1 MAQQMTDEQ
10 RLAILEAYN
19 PAEHLISVGTNKDRS
34 PVLYLPAAWR
44 LYELRLRHPNFTL
57 EAEIVHMD
65 TETGLVIVKA
75 IGYDGVDYASSNLK
89 GTAFKQGRINE
100 LDKVE
105 TKAKSRVAR
114 DIGIGTEYALDM
126 DADETD
132 ATHSTSNGTGTRQA
146 QPQAKQSQPQP
157 QQQAQQAQPT
167 NITEQQLSSIRK
179 LSEHLHK
186 PVPDKVDTYS
196 FVNARTLIQQLTAEY
211 RTAKQQKAS

>member
-10 RLAILEAYN
+10 RKAILEAYT
-19 PAEHLISVGTNKDRS
+19 PADHLITVGTNKDRT
-34 PVLYLPAAWR
+34 PVLYYPAAWR

-65 TETGLVIVKA
+65 TESGLVIVKA

-89 GTAFKQGRINE
+89 GTALKQGRLNE

-132 ATHSTSNGTGTRQA
+132 ATHSTGNASGTHQR
-146 QPQAKQSQPQP
+146 QSQPQP
-157 QQQAQQAQPT
+157 QVQAQAQPT
-167 NITEQQLSSIRK
+167 NVTEQQLASIRN
-179 LSEHLHK
+179 LSNRLNKSLPETLASYRYTDAVK
-186 PVPDKVDTYS
+186 
-196 FVNARTLIQQLTAEY
+196 LIQQLTAEFKQ
-211 RTAKQQKAS
+211 TKQQKAS